1 MSSKVLLVYYSHT
14 EKTKQIANLIRRVTD
29 CDEDRIIPK
38 ETYPNDPYALRTRLH
53 REGPQARPPIRKL
66 NHDIKEYGTVIIGTP
81 VWNNGLP
88 PPVLTF
94 LEDNDWRGIKVYP
107 FFSSGGIYAGVLSK
121 LKEQTKGAGIA
132 APLYLIYDDK
142 GKFLRLVE

>member
-107 FFSSGGIYAGVLSK
+107 FFSSGGIYACVLSK
-121 LKEQTKGAGIA
+121 LKEKTKGAGIA
-132 APLYLIYDDK
+132 DPLYLIYDDK